1 MPLLAGGWPAKP
13 SYRATSFLT
22 LAVIISGDAG
32 LGSGEDTGAVV
43 KTPAMPKKLER
54 KLTMATMEAA
64 ALPVIE
70 HIPGPTK
77 RGPNGHN
84 IFFNSCPRCSGTRYL
99 DRDQFGWYV
108 SCVACGYA
116 AYLLIKQRGRPR
128 AHMPDEADPPRRA
141 KRISFSSL
149 RLV

>member
-1 MPLLAGGWPAKP
+1 MA
-13 SYRATSFLT
+13 
-22 LAVIISGDAG
+22 
-32 LGSGEDTGAVV
+32 
-43 KTPAMPKKLER
+43 KKLEG

-70 HIPGPTK
+70 HIPSPAK
-77 RGPNGHN
+77 RGSNGYQ
-84 IFFNSCPRCSGTRYL
+84 IFFHSCPRCSGTRYL

-116 AYLLIKQRGRPR
+116 AYPLIKQRGRPR
-128 AHMPDEADPPRRA
+128 VHMPDEADPPRRA
-141 KRISFSSL
+141 KRIFFSSL